1 MLQKVYE
8 RLAKEEDVLLLNAL
22 GESFAIHARA
32 LIEFFAAKDEKRK
45 RGAGTHAPTYAP
57 ISVTPKTN
65 WGKWQRRLNNQ
76 VAHLMDGRTKDAGKK
91 IGDDERDDIFQALVI
106 ETAAFKRALA
116 KARHD
121 LTVPELIPT
130 HIRAAG
136 RGGPSSES
144 IILS

>member
-1 MLQKVYE
+1 MLQQVYE
-8 RLAKEEDVLLLNAL
+8 RLPQEKDVVLLNAL

-32 LIEFFAAKDEKRK
+32 LIEFFAAQDEKRK
-45 RGAGTHAPTYAP
+45 RGAAIHAPTYRP
-57 ISVTPKTN
+57 IPVKKSPWKA
-65 WGKWQRRLNNQ
+65 WQQRLNNQ

-91 IGDDERDDIFQALVI
+91 IGDNDRYDIFQALVI

-121 LTVPELIPT
+121 LTVPELVQTQIKAT
-130 HIRAAG
+130 G

-144 IILS
+144 VILK